1 MNTGNTDSDRNPVES
16 TLIDRDVTS
25 LEFPHK
31 IYALGGAGKEIVFHL
46 FDQDWF
52 VTEASRPDGT
62 RTGIDVHVLDTATET
77 KTRDENQAQQ
87 INKRT
92 DQIASELRQQDHDL
106 GTVRDIKVD
115 VRLLT
120 ENIHNTELADFI
132 GPQTIDQIKRN
143 TNVDQ
148 WWLEESHLND
158 PTSPGDMFDAAT
170 GVIRRRALGK
180 ALFQKALAEDPT
192 FHEIFDL
199 GGTDDAPEIALFA
212 GLGGGTG
219 SGIAIDI
226 AKHIRRNNR
235 SARITLFA
243 TTPTTE
249 EGGNERSNAFAALSE
264 LEALA
269 LDDDETNPFND
280 VVILPL
286 NPTNHQGG
294 EVRTKEL
301 LELDEAL
308 GYAFLTYYNNN
319 DVDHP
324 CQGTTSYAPFVVAV
338 PQVMR
343 FNVEELN
350 KAREMGFELLEN
362 KRQLL
367 EHERRLY
374 DRIETFVTEHYPD
387 ADPDVLNQS
396 DIDRLISRV
405 RNFRALVTSPVFDQL
420 EYDDAVTTGE
430 EALASILGQEHEE
443 YTEVDIRAAVE
454 EQGID
459 DVLSA
464 IEFVLEGSTQEPGNL
479 TRFED
484 IEETALKRTLI
495 EDLHQIQLLYQ
506 LLRNRKRIDVD
517 DDAIAR
523 LLEALIDPE
532 ADKNRIH
539 SRWQGLQ
546 GSLEQKEEQRNAV
559 QEELTELEDEIEEAK
574 AEQAEQLNSLYA
586 EWHETVANDLSTV
599 VELSQIDLDAEFQD
613 LERALEQFQADLLSS
628 EDPTEVT
635 IDVSETLNAI
645 EDALSDTTVSFT
657 DEREDIETSVDR
669 LKEARVTWQQ
679 IEETESG
686 SEGGF
691 INILGGEDKAEQER
705 DRYQALK
712 SELNSKN
719 VFRVGPLPDNL
730 ANQPFKAERTYNP
743 NGEHRVW
750 NRIRRERSRARAAVV
765 TAFEDEVRTIAADES
780 AVADARTDLESV
792 LGDLDAAVDPYDRIK
807 EVVEDTFRQHLD
819 GDVQQLETKRDQKES
834 RLADLKSDIETL
846 HAVKELQAAA
856 RTIHEEYRE
865 AHAAF
870 NESLEAGRRLVES
883 RPTVG
888 QDLTSN
894 FIHRIE
900 PHHKTSAKNATSL
913 TQSRILEES
922 DDESTI
928 YDVLRKMMTERIV
941 KTKYNGLR
949 HTTLSTDTGTFA
961 GSLSVGVMTE
971 ALEESGTLE
980 HMLSTE
986 DLRFLERHAF
996 RTEAEPGYK
1005 QWHVKNG
1012 GPWDIALTA
1021 FIQGVSFL
1029 DNLQDVVHSRRSY
1042 RDAYTDKQGRV
1053 EDTVLRHALGLDQ
1066 GYYVYRRDILN
1077 LETDRHVLVNAQS
1090 ETEITTRLTEQTCR
1104 VDVDTTPES
1113 DSDSTDIV
1121 ETDMGSTGETPPDE
1135 HPQTGPGT
1143 EPSSETETD
1152 GGHDPESESPD

>member
-1 MNTGNTDSDRNPVES
+1 MNTGNTGTDPEQEVADELV
-16 TLIDRDVTS
+16 DRDVNA

-31 IYALGGAGKEIVFHL
+31 IYALGGAGKEIAFHL
-46 FDQDWF
+46 FNQDWF
-52 VTEASRPDGT
+52 LTEASRPDGV
-62 RTGIDVHVLDTATET
+62 RTGVDVHVLDTATET
-77 KTRDENQAQQ
+77 KTRDENRARR
-87 INKRT
+87 IDERA
-92 DQIASELRQQDHDL
+92 DRIASELRQRDHEL
-106 GTVRDIKVD
+106 GTVRDVNFD
-115 VRLLT
+115 VRLIT
-120 ENIHNTELADFI
+120 DRIHNTELADFV
-132 GPQTIDQIKRN
+132 GTRTVEQVKRN
-143 TNVDQ
+143 TRVEN
-148 WWLEESHLND
+148 WWLEEGHLDD

-192 FHEIFDL
+192 FHDIFDL

-226 AKHIRRNNR
+226 AQHIRRNNR

-249 EGGNERSNAFAALSE
+249 EGGSERSNAFAALSE
-264 LEALA
+264 LESLA
-269 LDDDETNPFND
+269 LHGEETNPFND

-308 GYAFLTYYNNN
+308 GYAFLTYYNND

-324 CQGTTSYAPFVVAV
+324 CQGTSSYAPFVVAV

-350 KAREMGFELLEN
+350 KAREAGFELLEN

-367 EHERRLY
+367 EKERRLF
-374 DRIETFVTEHYPD
+374 DRIDGFLTDHYPD
-387 ADPDVLNQS
+387 ADPGVLNQS
-396 DIDRLISRV
+396 DIDKLISRV
-405 RNFRALVTSPVFDQL
+405 RDLRSLFTNPVFEHL

-430 EALASILGQEHEE
+430 EALASLLGQE
-443 YTEVDIRAAVE
+443 YDDYATADIRAAVE
-454 EQGID
+454 EQGVD
-459 DVLSA
+459 ELLSA
-464 IEFVLEGSTQEPGNL
+464 IEFELEGQKQDPGNL

-484 IEETALKRTLI
+484 IEETALKRTLV
-495 EDLHQIQLLYQ
+495 EDLHQIRRLYRV
-506 LLRNRKRIDVD
+506 LRNRKRIDAD

-532 ADKNRIH
+532 ADKNLIRN
-539 SRWQGLQ
+539 RWQGLR
-546 GSLEQKEEQRNAV
+546 GSLEKKEAQREDLR
-559 QEELTELEDEIEEAK
+559 EELADLDDEIEDAT
-574 AEQAEQLNSLYA
+574 AEQSERLDELYA
-586 EWHETVANDLSTV
+586 EWHEAVADDLTTIV
-599 VELSQIDLDAEFQD
+599 KLSRIDLEAEFSE
-613 LERALEQFQADLLSS
+613 LERTLEQFQADLLASD
-628 EDPTEVT
+628 EPNEVT
-635 IDVSETLNAI
+635 VDASETLNAI
-645 EDALSDTTVSFT
+645 EDAFADTRVSFAE
-657 DEREDIETSVDR
+657 ERKEIESSINR
-669 LKEARVTWQQ
+669 LREARVTWKQ
-679 IEETESG
+679 IEEAETDG
-686 SEGGF
+686 GGGF
-691 INILGGEDKAEQER
+691 LAMLGSDDKAEEER

-712 SELNSKN
+712 AELNNKN

-743 NGEHRVW
+743 NDENRVW
-750 NRIRRERSRARAAVV
+750 NRARREHNRAHTAVV
-765 TAFEDEVRTIAADES
+765 TAFEDDVRSIAADES
-780 AVADARTDLESV
+780 AVADARTELESTFEEFQS
-792 LGDLDAAVDPYDRIK
+792 LSNPYDRVK
-807 EVVEDTFRQHLD
+807 DVVETTFRRHLD
-819 GDVQQLETKRDQKES
+819 GDLRQLEAKRDQKKR
-834 RLADLKSDIETL
+834 RLEDLEADVETL

-856 RTIHEEYRE
+856 RSIHEEYRD
-865 AHAAF
+865 AYAAF
-870 NESLEAGRRLVES
+870 NEGLEAGRRLVES

-894 FIHRIE
+894 FVHRID

-913 TQSRILEES
+913 TRSRILREN

-949 HTTLSTDTGTFA
+949 YSTLSTGTGTFA
-961 GSLSVGVMTE
+961 GSISVGVMTE
-971 ALEESGTLE
+971 ALDESGSTD

-986 DLRFLERHAF
+986 DLRFLENHAF

-1029 DNLQDVVHSRRSY
+1029 DNMQDVVHSRRSY

-1053 EDTVLRHALGLDQ
+1053 EDTILRHALGLDR
-1066 GYYVYRRDILN
+1066 GYYVYRREMLN
-1077 LETDRHVLVNAQS
+1077 LETDRHVFVNARS
-1090 ETEITTRLTEQTCR
+1090 ETELATTLAENVCR
-1104 VDVDTTPES
+1104 VDLEDAARPTDDAASVVDPEPPS
-1113 DSDSTDIV
+1113 NADHSPGEQQPTETGTD
-1121 ETDMGSTGETPPDE
+1121 
-1135 HPQTGPGT
+1135 
-1143 EPSSETETD
+1143 PSSETETD
-1152 GGHDPESESPD
+1152 GGQEPGSSD